1 MRKTD
6 TREKLLKATLKLI
19 SERGYAGATT
29 REIARKAG
37 VTELTLFRN
46 FGSKESL
53 FEEILN
59 RYTFLPRLKELL
71 PELEILKYDEA
82 LIKVGIRF
90 FETLKE
96 RKSMI
101 KIMQSEVS
109 LAGSKK
115 IRIIYTRFINEM
127 MQTFARYFAFLQAK
141 GVIRPLSSELAASVF
156 FGTLFS
162 YFHREEIVQ
171 GGNVPR
177 KDFEKKIREFVD
189 IFINGTIK
197 TKD

>member
-1 MRKTD
+1 MKKMN

-19 SERGYAGATT
+19 SEKGYTGATT
-29 REIARKAG
+29 REIAREAG

-46 FGSKESL
+46 FGSKERL
-53 FEEILN
+53 FEEVLN
-59 RYTFLPRLKELL
+59 KYTFLPRLRELL
-71 PELEILKYDEA
+71 PELQDLKYDEA

-90 FETLKE
+90 IETLKE

-115 IRIIYTRFINEM
+115 IRTIYTRFIKEM
-127 MQTFARYFAFLQAK
+127 MQTFARYFASLQEK
-141 GVIRPLSSELAASVF
+141 GIIRPVSPELVASVF

-171 GGNVPR
+171 GGSVPR

-189 IFINGTIK
+189 IFINGTI
-197 TKD
+197 

>member
-1 MRKTD
+1 MKKTD

-19 SERGYAGATT
+19 SEKGYTGATT
-29 REIARKAG
+29 REIAREAG

-46 FGSKESL
+46 FGSKERL
-53 FEEILN
+53 FEEVLN
-59 RYTFLPRLKELL
+59 KYTFLPRLRELL
-71 PELEILKYDEA
+71 PELQDLKYDEA

-90 FETLKE
+90 IETLKE

-115 IRIIYTRFINEM
+115 IRTIYTRFIKEM
-127 MQTFARYFAFLQAK
+127 MQTFAGYVASLQEK
-141 GVIRPLSSELAASVF
+141 GIIRPLSSELAASVF

-171 GGNVPR
+171 GGSVPR

-189 IFINGTIK
+189 IFINGTVK
-197 TKD
+197 K